1 MGGVYVIDR
10 ENSILSKYDFEV
22 IKSGRTK
29 GATLLETTKGL
40 YLLKEFK
47 GTIKHLE
54 FEENLLNKINSY
66 GIIGVDNIIRNI
78 EGNLINEGDDG
89 EKYVLRRWY
98 DARDCEVK
106 NELHLLEA
114 SKALANLHEIMNH
127 IIYSDSFFNACCEKT
142 SIMEQL
148 KDEYIKHNRELKR
161 TRNFIRNLNRK
172 SEFEL
177 LILESF
183 DEFYK
188 DAYIVETECCKA
200 EFTKFI
206 NDSLAQS
213 RIVHGAYNYH
223 NIMIGKDSCIIINFD

>member
-40 YLLKEFK
+40 FLLKEFK

-54 FEENLLNKINSY
+54 FEENLLNRVNCY

-78 EGNLINEGDDG
+78 EGNLINEGDEG

-106 NELHLLEA
+106 NEMHLIEA
-114 SKALANLHEIMNH
+114 VKALANLHEIMNQ
-127 IIYSDSFFNACCEKT
+127 IIYSDSFFGICVERN
-142 SIMEQL
+142 IILEQL

-161 TRNFIRNLNRK
+161 TRNFIRNHNRK
-172 SEFEL
+172 TEFEL
-177 LILESF
+177 LILDSF

-188 DAYIVETECCKA
+188 DAANVENECCKP
-200 EFTKFI
+200 EFVKFI

-213 RIVHGAYNYH
+213 RIIHGAYNYH
-223 NIMIGKDSCIIINFD
+223 NIMLNKD